1 MKNTYLEIAFVLW
14 LWKYILGEIMDIFDV
29 FSRRHSIR
37 GFTDQSIADDVLKQI
52 FEATNRAP
60 SAGNL
65 QAFDI
70 YLATKT
76 EHREALMHAAY
87 DQEFVAQAPVV
98 LVFCA
103 TPARSAVRYRERGET
118 LYCIQDA
125 TIACTFA
132 MLAATALGLG
142 SVWVGAFDEDAV
154 HEIIGAESGHR
165 PIVMLPIGYPNAT
178 PRIRPRRALEEIV
191 HQIG

>member
-1 MKNTYLEIAFVLW
+1 MVMKIRFA
-14 LWKYILGEIMDIFDV
+14 GETMDIFDV
-29 FSRRHSIR
+29 FSERHSIR
-37 GFTDQSIADDVLKQI
+37 AFSDQLVAE
-52 FEATNRAP
+52 EALGKIYEAINRAP

-70 YLATKT
+70 YQVTQP
-76 EHREALMHAAY
+76 EHKEALMRASH
-87 DQEFVAQAPVV
+87 DQEFLVQAPLV

-103 TPARSAVRYRERGET
+103 TPARSARKYGERGET

-154 HEIIGAESGHR
+154 HKIIGADPGHC
-165 PIVMLPIGYPNAT
+165 PVAMLPIGYPNET
-178 PRIRPRRALEEIV
+178 PHIRPRRSLEDIV
-191 HQIG
+191 HPVGQ

>member
-1 MKNTYLEIAFVLW
+1 
-14 LWKYILGEIMDIFDV
+14 
-29 FSRRHSIR
+29 
-37 GFTDQSIADDVLKQI
+37 
-52 FEATNRAP
+52 
-60 SAGNL
+60 
-65 QAFDI
+65 
-70 YLATKT
+70 
-76 EHREALMHAAY
+76 MHAAY

-103 TPARSAVRYRERGET
+103 TPARSAVRYHERGET

-142 SVWVGAFDEDAV
+142 SVWVGAFDEVLA
-154 HEIIGAESGHR
+154 HKIIGAEPGHR
-165 PIVMLPIGYPNAT
+165 PIAMLPIGYPNAT

>member
-1 MKNTYLEIAFVLW
+1 MVMEICLT
-14 LWKYILGEIMDIFDV
+14 GGIMDIFDV
-29 FSRRHSIR
+29 FLGRHSIR
-37 GFTDQSIADDVLKQI
+37 AFTDQPVTDDALRHI
-52 FEATNRAP
+52 FEAVDRAP

-70 YLATKT
+70 YQVTKH
-76 EHREALMHAAY
+76 EYREAIMRASH
-87 DQEFVAQAPVV
+87 DQEFLVQAPVV

-103 TPARSAVRYRERGET
+103 VPARSAVRYNERGKM

-142 SVWVGAFDEDAV
+142 CVWVGAFDEDAV
-154 HEIIGAESGHR
+154 HKIIGAEPGHR
-165 PIVMLPIGYPNAT
+165 PVAMLPIGYPNET
-178 PRIRPRRALEEIV
+178 PRIRPRRALEDIIHPV
-191 HQIG
+191 G